1 MPEETGELT
10 LTLVQPSVMSAA
22 KQYLA
27 DAGLPKEALPAVIQ
41 TAQAHFAMEKLIA
54 HQASLPPKGRVNLV
68 SVAPGNV
75 ITDLRLAEI
84 DQFVQMQR
92 FPFNTLYIAK
102 DGNIAI
108 RASGWRM
115 KAQAD
120 ARIFKAWETTP
131 TEIVHLEDG
140 NILFRKSVTAI
151 FWTGERFSAEG
162 ACDLNEIQGRRKET
176 KAPPSFAFMIA
187 ETRAKVRAWRDAIGL
202 PFDIAEDVIAGEAQV
217 STAIVPVEVVRPT
230 TGVVRFLAECKELGL
245 KVPDILARLGIA
257 NLGDIKSYDEALA
270 KLRKETHGTEQQ
282 P

>member
-1 MPEETGELT
+1 MPEEAGELV
-10 LTLVQPSVMSAA
+10 LVQPNVMSAA
-22 KQYLA
+22 KRYLA
-27 DAGLPKEALPAVIQ
+27 DAGLPNEALPAVIQ

-54 HQASLPPKGRVNLV
+54 HQVTLSAKGRANLV

-75 ITDLRLAEI
+75 ITELRLAEI

-92 FPFNTLYIAK
+92 FPYNTLYIAK

-131 TEIVHLEDG
+131 TEIIHLEDG
-140 NILFRKSVTAI
+140 DILFRKSVTAI

-162 ACDLNEIQGRRKET
+162 AACQSELQARRKDT
-176 KAPPSFAFMIA
+176 KAPPSFTFMVS

-202 PFDIAEDVIAGEAQV
+202 PYDIAEDVMAGEAQRDM
-217 STAIVPVEVVRPT
+217 AIVPVEAARPATPT
-230 TGVVRFLAECKELGL
+230 TGVVKFLAECKKLGL
-245 KVPDILARLGIA
+245 TVPDILARLGIA
-257 NLGDIKSYDEALA
+257 NLGAIKSYDEALE
-270 KLRKETHGTEQQ
+270 KLRKETDGTQQ
-282 P
+282 